1 MAARLTAFLVSA
13 IVAVTFVA
21 GLIVGAQREDDGGP
35 ADLII
40 HNAHVYLGASTDAAE
55 ALAIRDGKIVR
66 VGSNKEIDR
75 LRRRQTLDAA
85 GGTVVAGLNDAG
97 LSLLDTSPDLTRAQ
111 RVDALKKAIANA
123 HRLGLTSVQ
132 TMVGSADDLALLTEL
147 QAQKALKLRVFVAL
161 AATLP
166 LDDAGLE
173 QLETL
178 RKQATSDVK
187 AADMPALLKIG
198 AVRLTLQSAAEA
210 RGTQKPRTG
219 TRKAAADQVAHL
231 ADAIA
236 RLDRNHWQIIID
248 ASTPAE
254 VTMAADA
261 FELAFGPQ
269 AAASIRTRRHRVEL
283 STPMDTAL
291 TARLNSLELVP
302 SIPMSVVTALAAA
315 TPEARTAALAAADSP
330 IPAATLAPADTDT
343 APRSAAALAS
353 AKTAADDDAAAGE
366 GAASGPN
373 AAAGDARAA
382 VASAASDSPA
392 STATAL
398 MPAATT
404 AAPIATAASAASA
417 ASAAGTS
424 ALATLAELL
433 LSNPLTVI
441 RSDAASG
448 ALDPLTAIAAAAAAT
463 EPVDAIAA
471 IIDAY
476 TSHAAYASHDE
487 AFKGAVVKDQAADL
501 VIFSADLF
509 ATTPGA
515 DRPLDAFVT
524 ATVMNGEVVFTRSA
538 TAKPAPTT
546 N

>member
-111 RVDALKKAIANA
+111 RVDALKKAIAAA

-187 AADMPALLKIG
+187 AADMPALLKVG

-219 TRKAAADQVAHL
+219 TRKAAADQLTHL

-248 ASTPAE
+248 ASTPSE
-254 VTMAADA
+254 VTLAADA

-330 IPAATLAPADTDT
+330 IPAATLAPADADT
-343 APRSAAALAS
+343 APRSAAALAP
-353 AKTAADDDAAAGE
+353 AKTADDDAPGE
-366 GAASGPN
+366 SATGGPN
-373 AAAGDARAA
+373 AAAVDARAA
-382 VASAASDSPA
+382 VASAASESLAPA
-392 STATAL
+392 ATAL
-398 MPAATT
+398 MPASTT
-404 AAPIATAASAASA
+404 ATPIATAASA

-538 TAKPAPTT
+538 AAKPAPTT

>member
-187 AADMPALLKIG
+187 AADMPALLKVG

-219 TRKAAADQVAHL
+219 TRKAAADQLTHL

-248 ASTPAE
+248 ASTPSE
-254 VTMAADA
+254 VTLAADA

-315 TPEARTAALAAADSP
+315 TPEARTAAQAAADSP
-330 IPAATLAPADTDT
+330 IPAATLAPADADT
-343 APRSAAALAS
+343 APRSAAALAP
-353 AKTAADDDAAAGE
+353 AKTADDDTPGE
-366 GAASGPN
+366 GATGGPN
-373 AAAGDARAA
+373 AAAVDARAA
-382 VASAASDSPA
+382 VASPASDSPA

-398 MPAATT
+398 LPAATT
-404 AAPIATAASAASA
+404 TAPIATAASA

-501 VIFSADLF
+501 VIFSVDLF

-538 TAKPAPTT
+538 ATKPAPTT